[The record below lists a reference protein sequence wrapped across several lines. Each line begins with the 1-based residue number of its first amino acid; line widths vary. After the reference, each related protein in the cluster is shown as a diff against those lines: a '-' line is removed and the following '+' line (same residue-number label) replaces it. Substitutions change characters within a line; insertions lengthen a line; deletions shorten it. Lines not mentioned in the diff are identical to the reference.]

1 MNILESIVLVG
12 FGLVVWG
19 LIAANGQ
26 LAKIRSILVDI
37 NTKIDGVGNPAQDD
51 DVSSAAERI
60 VAAIKET

>member
-1 MNILESIVLVG
+1 
-12 FGLVVWG
+12 